1 MEQRRCFGT
10 VLLAAGMC
18 AVLLAGCGTSEEIDL
33 FRGEPVIEY
42 SAEQTESS
50 VDEHQ
55 EMLYSWQQIIEE
67 TIKDEPIMTDIL
79 KKLKE
84 ASGGVNDVGYR
95 VELNIVYFEVKG
107 SRDDND
113 AVRNDMMTVCAE
125 EIEQLLQILKEKGVG
140 YPCATI
146 EYSNGSSTGSHSF
159 DLE

>member
-10 VLLAAGMC
+10 VLIAAGMC

-107 SRDDND
+107 SRDDD
-113 AVRNDMMTVCAE
+113 AVHSDVVNACTE

>member
-1 MEQRRCFGT
+1 MEQGRCFGT

-95 VELNIVYFEVKG
+95 VELNTVYFKVEI
-107 SRDDND
+107 SRDDDEVHSDVVN
-113 AVRNDMMTVCAE
+113 ACTE

-146 EYSNGSSTGSHSF
+146 EYLNGSSTGSHSF

>member
-1 MEQRRCFGT
+1 MEQGRCFGT

-50 VDEHQ
+50 VDGHQ

-95 VELNIVYFEVKG
+95 VELNTVCFKVEI
-107 SRDDND
+107 SRDDDEVHSDVVN
-113 AVRNDMMTVCAE
+113 ACTE

-146 EYSNGSSTGSHSF
+146 EYLNGSSTGSHSF

>member
-79 KKLKE
+79 TKLKE

-95 VELNIVYFEVKG
+95 VELNTVYFKVEI
-107 SRDDND
+107 SRDDDEVHSDVVN
-113 AVRNDMMTVCAE
+113 ACTE

-146 EYSNGSSTGSHSF
+146 EYLNGSSTGSHSF

>member
-95 VELNIVYFEVKG
+95 VELNTVYFKVEI
-107 SRDDND
+107 SRDDDEVHSDVVN
-113 AVRNDMMTVCAE
+113 ACTE

>member
-1 MEQRRCFGT
+1 MEQGRCFGI

-95 VELNIVYFEVKG
+95 VELNTVYFKVEI
-107 SRDDND
+107 SRDDDEVHSDVVN
-113 AVRNDMMTVCAE
+113 ACTE

-146 EYSNGSSTGSHSF
+146 EYLNGSSTGSHSF

>member
-1 MEQRRCFGT
+1 MEQGRCFGT

-95 VELNIVYFEVKG
+95 VELNTVYFKVEI
-107 SRDDND
+107 SRDDD

-146 EYSNGSSTGSHSF
+146 EYLNGSSTGSHSF

>member
-10 VLLAAGMC
+10 VLIAAGMC

-95 VELNIVYFEVKG
+95 VELNTVYFKVEI
-107 SRDDND
+107 SRDDDEVHSDVVN
-113 AVRNDMMTVCAE
+113 ACTE

-146 EYSNGSSTGSHSF
+146 EYLNGSSTGSHSF

>member
-95 VELNIVYFEVKG
+95 VELNTVYFKVEI
-107 SRDDND
+107 SRDDDEVHSDVVN
-113 AVRNDMMTVCAE
+113 ACTE

-146 EYSNGSSTGSHSF
+146 EYLNGSSTGSHSF